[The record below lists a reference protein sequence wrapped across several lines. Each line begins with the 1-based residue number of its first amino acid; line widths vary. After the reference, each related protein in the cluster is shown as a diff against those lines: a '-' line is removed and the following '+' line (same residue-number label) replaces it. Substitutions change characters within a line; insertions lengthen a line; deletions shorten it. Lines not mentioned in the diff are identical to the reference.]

1 MKKRISRILAL
12 LLLLMPLT
20 AFGEAEVGRDETVYA
35 ALDPSGKVRSVEI
48 ITHRAPMKDEA
59 VDYGTFQNL
68 TLLDGVKPEEQ
79 SGTLVW
85 KKGTLDHDTYYSV
98 TSEKKPPVDIAITYA
113 MDGKEMP
120 ASEIAGKTGE
130 FTISLSLGKTDLM
143 TQVSVVLPL
152 ERFSDIRTDGMK
164 SVVGKNTRVTVTHL
178 GTEAKTYEITGKT
191 TGFALEPIQISATY
205 AAFDLSGFG
214 EIDKLTDGV
223 DRLTRAAGD
232 LANGATR
239 LSDGASELAGGSV
252 ALSSGMTSLVA
263 GHHTLTQG
271 FAPLTEGLAA
281 YTTGVDE
288 LVAKLKDFS
297 TTMEEKMKDL
307 KKLEE
312 LAGALSKVNAGLGE
326 VEMNL
331 SKIVQ
336 GRKDLGQ
343 GLAKYRAGLKAYFD
357 GVSQKS
363 GEMLPTLVTSLKGAM
378 SAPFET
384 EIPQILT
391 DAGLDP
397 DRVQTTSTAI
407 KESLVGDEQSALKTA
422 MEQIVATFW
431 PQQMEMSK
439 ANKKLLAGLDEII
452 KNDDEMTK
460 GEEKLLA
467 GLREVRGG
475 LSEITAAVSGIS
487 IPKFEKEMDLSKL
500 DALTEGGAKLREGLE
515 KLHDGTVKFDDG
527 LLKVSVGMDELSSGA
542 VKLSS
547 GVTEMKD
554 GIASF
559 YASGM
564 IPLRDGIAKAME
576 PLEDLDG
583 KKKTSFLDEKNSVD
597 SIVYVFVTDAIEEP
611 AVKEETPVREEEKPL
626 TFWERLVN
634 LFR

>member
-59 VDYGTFQNL
+59 VDYGKFTNL
-68 TLLDGVKPEEQ
+68 TLLDGAKPEEQ
-79 SGTLVW
+79 AGTLVW

-191 TGFALEPIQISATY
+191 KGFALEPIQISATY

-271 FAPLTEGLAA
+271 FAPLTEGLTA
-281 YTTGVDE
+281 YTAGVDE
-288 LVAKLKDFS
+288 LVSKLKDFS
-297 TTMEEKMKDL
+297 TTMEEKMKEL

-326 VEMNL
+326 VETNL

-336 GRKDLGQ
+336 GRKELHQ
-343 GLAKYRAGLKAYFD
+343 GLVGYRAGLAEYLKKSSGMGLYVFSMTASAMETVLLTVTNNLPAELVGMGYSED
-357 GVSQKS
+357 QATAITEKVSALLQ
-363 GEMLPTLVTSLKGAM
+363 
-378 SAPFET
+378 APVGTGLNNIST
-384 EIPQILT
+384 EI
-391 DAGLDP
+391 
-397 DRVQTTSTAI
+397 TA
-407 KESLVGDEQSALKTA
+407 KD
-422 MEQIVATFW
+422 
-431 PQQMEMSK
+431 QQMK
-439 ANKKLLAGLDEII
+439 AAKEQLLKGLDEII

>member
-1 MKKRISRILAL
+1 MKKRISVLLAL
-12 LLLLMPLT
+12 LLLAMPFT
-20 AFGEAEVGRDETVYA
+20 AFGEAEARRDETVYA
-35 ALDPSGKVRSVEI
+35 ALDPSGNVRSVEI

-59 VDYGTFQNL
+59 VDYGKFTNF
-68 TLLDGVKPEEQ
+68 TLLDGAKPEDK

-85 KKGTLDHDTYYSV
+85 KKGTLDRDTYYSV

-113 MDGKEMP
+113 LDGKKMP
-120 ASEIAGKTGE
+120 ASEIAGKSGE

-178 GTEAKTYEITGKT
+178 GTEEKTYEISGKT
-191 TGFALEPIQISATY
+191 SAFALEPIQISATY

-214 EIDKLTDGV
+214 EIDELRDGV
-223 DRLTRAAGD
+223 DTLTRAAGD

-263 GHHTLTQG
+263 GHHTLTEG
-271 FAPLTEGLAA
+271 FTPLMEGLTA
-281 YTTGVDE
+281 YTDGVDK

-297 TTMEEKMKDL
+297 ATMEEKMKEL

-312 LAGALSKVNAGLGE
+312 LADALSEVNAGLGK

-331 SKIVQ
+331 EKIVQ
-336 GRKDLGQ
+336 GRKALGQ
-343 GLAKYRAGLKAYFD
+343 GLAQYRTGLVKYMKQMKDSGGELWFMDLTNITTAVNPVLETTIPEYLQ
-357 GVSQKS
+357 SQN
-363 GEMLPTLVTSLKGAM
+363 
-378 SAPFET
+378 
-384 EIPQILT
+384 
-391 DAGLDP
+391 LD
-397 DRVQTTSTAI
+397 QTQAIAISDHI
-407 KESLVGDEQSALKTA
+407 KELVNKAIVTGANKTSDFLSAQAPALK
-422 MEQIVATFW
+422 
-431 PQQMEMSK
+431 K
-439 ANKKLLAGLDEII
+439 ANDDLLNGLDEII
-452 KNDDEMTK
+452 KRDQELTE
-460 GEEKLLA
+460 GEEQLLA
-467 GLREVRGG
+467 GLTKVRGG
-475 LSEITAAVSGIS
+475 LSQITGAVAGIS
-487 IPKFEKEMDLSKL
+487 IPKFENEMDLSRL
-500 DALTEGGAKLREGLE
+500 DELTEGGAKLREGLE
-515 KLHDGTVKFDDG
+515 KLHDGTVKFDNG

-547 GVTEMKD
+547 GVTELKD
-554 GIASF
+554 GIAK
-559 YASGM
+559 YYTSGM

-576 PLEDLDG
+576 PLEDLGD

-611 AVKEETPVREEEKPL
+611 EVKEEAPVEEEEKPA
-626 TFWERLVN
+626 TFWERLLN

>member
-1 MKKRISRILAL
+1 MKKRISLLLAL

-20 AFGEAEVGRDETVYA
+20 AFGEGEVGRDETVYA

-59 VDYGTFQNL
+59 VDYGTFTNL

-85 KKGTLDHDTYYSV
+85 KKGALDHDTYYSV

-178 GTEAKTYEITGKT
+178 GTEAKTYEISGKT
-191 TGFALEPIQISATY
+191 TGFALEPIQINATY

-214 EIDKLTDGV
+214 EIDQLTDGV

-271 FAPLTEGLAA
+271 FAPLTEGLTA
-281 YTTGVDE
+281 YTAGVDE
-288 LVAKLKDFS
+288 LVSKLKDFS

-312 LAGALSKVNAGLGE
+312 LAGALSKVNAGLGD
-326 VEMNL
+326 VETNL
-331 SKIVQ
+331 ETIVQ
-336 GRKDLGQ
+336 GRKELHQ
-343 GLAKYRAGLKAYFD
+343 GLVDYRTGLATYLK
-357 GVSQKS
+357 QMENS
-363 GEMLPTLVTSLKGAM
+363 GGNVFQTILEGIMAEVNPALETTIPASLAELGYDADETNAIVDKISPVIKGAIATGAGNALQTLNDQ
-378 SAPFET
+378 SSGLT
-384 EIPQILT
+384 E
-391 DAGLDP
+391 
-397 DRVQTTSTAI
+397 
-407 KESLVGDEQSALKTA
+407 
-422 MEQIVATFW
+422 
-431 PQQMEMSK
+431 
-439 ANKKLLAGLDEII
+439 ANQKLLDGLDEII
-452 KNDDEMTK
+452 VNDKAMTD
-460 GEEKLLA
+460 GEEQLLA
-467 GLREVRGG
+467 GLTKVRGG
-475 LSEITAAVSGIS
+475 LTQITGAVAGIS

-500 DALTEGGAKLREGLE
+500 DELTEGGAELREGLE

-583 KKKTSFLDEKNSVD
+583 KKKMSFLDEKNSVD